1 MLDEESVDGDGSERA
16 RGQVRDVVVLQDEDV
31 DDVDALAQV
40 DHGLRDAAHH
50 AVDASVVETLHS
62 MK

>member
-1 MLDEESVDGDGSERA
+1 MLDEESVDGDGAERA

-40 DHGLRDAAHH
+40 VHGLRDAAHH
-50 AVDASVVETLHS
+50 AVYASVVETLHS